1 MSATAKKEQ
10 ESASIYFVLL
20 GVLFIF
26 FLIRPPF
33 LVLWDKVFSGG
44 IAGFQNGSI
53 DETGPDERPLP
64 PIVPP
69 DIPIPEET
77 PDRWLSFQSSPRM
90 LALSG
95 RIVELT
101 NNERSQ
107 MNLGRLETDP
117 RLSEIAALH
126 SRDMV
131 QRGYMAH
138 TSPDGDGP
146 SQRVSSLHR
155 ALFGAVSENLAY
167 IESAPSDT
175 EALAQEFVSGWMN
188 SLGHRRNILDETRT
202 HIGVGCFDRPTQG
215 GGVERG
221 CTQLFS
227 DTGAY
232 AARPIADMI
241 SRGESLQIDLD
252 PAQFPG
258 APAPTAVE
266 QLDLATDSP
275 ISTASFNRTPAG
287 MLVAELPVT
296 GPPGI
301 YGVRLRVPDAA
312 PDSNR
317 YWIIPGP
324 YFTLRREP

>member
-10 ESASIYFVLL
+10 EFASIYFVLL

-33 LVLWDKVFSGG
+33 LLLWAQVFSGG
-44 IAGFQNGSI
+44 APGFQTNSAGESRAA
-53 DETGPDERPLP
+53 PKL

-77 PDRWLSFQSSPRM
+77 PDRWQPFQSSPQM
-90 LALSG
+90 LALSS

-107 MNLGRLETDP
+107 MNLGRLKTDP

-131 QRGYMAH
+131 ERGYMAH
-138 TSPDGDGP
+138 NSPDGDGP

-155 ALFGAVSENLAY
+155 ELFGAVSENLAY
-167 IESAPSDT
+167 IESAPSAT
-175 EALAQEFVSGWMN
+175 EALAQRFVSGWMN
-188 SLGHRRNILDETRT
+188 SLGHRRNILDAAST
-202 HIGVGCFDRPTQG
+202 HFGVGCFDRHTQG
-215 GGVERG
+215 DAGERK

-227 DTGAY
+227 DARAY
-232 AARPIADMI
+232 AASPVADMI
-241 SRGESLQIDLD
+241 SRGESLQIYLD

-258 APAPTAVE
+258 APAPTGVE
-266 QLDLATDSP
+266 QLDLATDSA
-275 ISTASFNRTPAG
+275 ISTASFNRTPDG

-301 YGVRLRVPDAA
+301 YGARLCVPDAA
-312 PDSNR
+312 PAASR

-324 YFTLRREP
+324 YFTLREGP

>member
-10 ESASIYFVLL
+10 EFVLIYFVLL

-33 LVLWDKVFSGG
+33 LLLWDQVFSGG
-44 IAGFQNGSI
+44 APGFQEIS
-53 DETGPDERPLP
+53 TGESRPAMKP

-77 PDRWLSFQSSPRM
+77 PDRWLPFQSSPEM
-90 LALSG
+90 LALSSH
-95 RIVELT
+95 IVELT
-101 NNERSQ
+101 NNERSR
-107 MNLGRLETDP
+107 MSLGRLETDP
-117 RLSEIAALH
+117 RLNEIAALH

-131 QRGYMAH
+131 KRDYMAH
-138 TSPDGDGP
+138 NSPDGDGP
-146 SQRVSSLHR
+146 SQRVNSLHR

-175 EALAQEFVSGWMN
+175 EALAQRFVSGWMN
-188 SLGHRRNILDETRT
+188 SLGHRRNILDKTIT
-202 HIGVGCFDRPTQG
+202 HIGAGCFDRPTQDG
-215 GGVERG
+215 AMERK

-227 DTGAY
+227 DARAY
-232 AARPIADMI
+232 AARPVADMI
-241 SRGESLQIDLD
+241 SLGESLQIYLD

-258 APAPTAVE
+258 APAPTGVE

-275 ISTASFNRTPAG
+275 INAASFNRAPDG

-312 PDSNR
+312 PAASR

-324 YFTLRREP
+324 YFTLREGP